1 MNEEKYIVTI
11 DGPDCTGKT
20 YTWTNLQRKGVNVQI
35 RGILSNIAYGLKYNR
50 NIDEMIEMY
59 NTNPL
64 NYKVYLLVP
73 ENQIRVERL
82 CSRLKSLYSDDKI
95 MNALEDAK
103 STWKDKEYFD
113 KAIELLTEKYK
124 GKVEVIKISWQSDI
138 DNLEDKINTFIN
150 EHSTYSMAE
159 LRDLDNRDYGTIV
172 LNEPIDTFEKVAKEK
187 SEFKYIVFN
196 ETLDKEAF
204 IERLYAQAKEED
216 STIANMFD
224 NLIELTNKS
233 YEEIYDEI
241 FDYCGK
247 EENAYDAFVGYLE
260 DYELNVEIYAK
271 VNVETNVNLDI
282 SLKEY
287 SNYSYGSIED
297 YIYDNSDATDEII
310 NNLEDELRYA
320 EFDRLD
326 VNEVR

>member
-59 NTNPL
+59 NKNPL
-64 NYKVYLLVP
+64 NYKIYLLDL
-73 ENQIRVERL
+73 QSSIRVDRL
-82 CSRLKSLYSDDKI
+82 HSRLKSKYDNDTIIEILQ
-95 MNALEDAK
+95 NAID
-103 STWKDKEYFD
+103 TWKDNEYFT
-113 KAIELLTEKYK
+113 KALNILNEKYL
-124 GKVEVIKISWQSDI
+124 GKIDVTKISWQSDI

-150 EHSTYSMAE
+150 EHSTYSMTE
-159 LRDLDNRDYGTIV
+159 IKDFNNKENGIIV

-196 ETLDKEAF
+196 ETLDKSAF
-204 IERLYAQAKEED
+204 IERLYNQAKEED
-216 STIANMFD
+216 SSIANMFD

-241 FDYCGK
+241 FNYCDGK
-247 EENAYDAFVGYLE
+247 MDAYEAFVEYLE
-260 DYELNVEIYAK
+260 DYELEAEVYTRAVVDTTVTLNIK
-271 VNVETNVNLDI
+271 LSD
-282 SLKEY
+282 Y
-287 SNYSYGSIED
+287 SNYSYSDIED
-297 YIYDNSDATDEII
+297 YIYDNSDASDEII

-320 EFDRLD
+320 DFDRLE